1 MRVVSA
7 IRKSGGHQNIIRI
20 LDYGALRGEL
30 NTYYIDMELGDFTLM
45 DFIVYQRD
53 NTHSSARTE
62 IRTLVTR
69 DYPRLVD
76 SDARKRDVNLFIAN
90 ICAIG
95 QDLAE
100 GLEFM
105 HSQKLVH
112 RDLKPS
118 NGGLFEYFSVF
129 IV

>member
-1 MRVVSA
+1 
-7 IRKSGGHQNIIRI
+7 
-20 LDYGALRGEL
+20 
-30 NTYYIDMELGDFTLM
+30 MELGDFTLM
-45 DFIVYQRD
+45 DYIVYHRD
-53 NTHSSARTE
+53 NAHSSARTE

-69 DYPRLVD
+69 DYPRLID
-76 SDARKRDVNLFIAN
+76 SDSRKRDVNLLLAN

-95 QDLAE
+95 EDLAE
-100 GLEFM
+100 GLAFM

-129 IV
+129 IL